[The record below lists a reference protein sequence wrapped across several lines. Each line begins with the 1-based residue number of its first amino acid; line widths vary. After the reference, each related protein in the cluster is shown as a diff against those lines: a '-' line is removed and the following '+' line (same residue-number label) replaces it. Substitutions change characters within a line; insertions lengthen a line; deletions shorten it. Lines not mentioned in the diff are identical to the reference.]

1 MKFEEYNPVLES
13 GGCIPR
19 ALSKF
24 FKKDY
29 NQIKKELTL
38 LAHKMNY
45 KTYQEVE
52 VFERYLKNN
61 NVYKI
66 PSEKVLVKDL
76 VLENGAYLVFAYKN
90 DFYHLMCII
99 NNTLYDKNMDGLEL
113 QVISLYKM

>member
-1 MKFEEYNPVLES
+1 MKFQIYNPSLEN

-29 NQIKKELTL
+29 NKIKEELTL

-52 VFERYLKNN
+52 VFETYLKNN
-61 NVYKI
+61 KVHKV
-66 PSEKVLVKDL
+66 PSENVLVKDL
-76 VLENGAYLVFAYKN
+76 VLEDDAYIVFAYKN

-99 NNTLYDKNMDGLEL
+99 NNILYDKTDEGLEL
-113 QVISLYKM
+113 EVISLYKM